1 MHSYYAGVLVALLFI
16 LTFAITSIISAAR
29 KRSKADRVEAPPYPY
44 AIPIIGNLVAFGCDM
59 LGTIK
64 SISHDYKNTP
74 VRLHFFTQ
82 TIYFISGAQSMRAI
96 FSRSRDLST
105 KPLLLKILASAFGL
119 PTSDARIFE
128 SDNSGMYHKPSP
140 GPEVAPDRRL
150 FHNSHRLF
158 SQELTGQSLAELFRQ
173 FIRIFGLR
181 LRKKSDEIGDWAEI
195 PDIFGFIRD
204 EAFIATTVAPCGEN
218 LLKFSADFAKDF
230 WLFDAWVPKL
240 VIEIPRWLIPKGF
253 AVRDNVLQSI
263 MKWHEFSDKNF
274 DSAGEISDD
283 VLWEPVYGHKLMRER
298 AKMYK
303 PTGLSAMGRAA
314 NDLGMVWGAN
324 ANVVPSASWC
334 LIHILADKELARRV
348 REEIARAFPTED
360 LESVDMAKLN
370 SCPLLQSII
379 AEVLRLN
386 MAVLI
391 NRTSMIP
398 DFRFGKW
405 FVEQD
410 KLMLASVYIA
420 HRDETAWNT
429 GRTLPDG
436 KQEHPLD
443 YFWAERCPRMSQRPL
458 QWTCQ
463 ERRSCRTFPL

>member
-1 MHSYYAGVLVALLFI
+1 
-16 LTFAITSIISAAR
+16 
-29 KRSKADRVEAPPYPY
+29 
-44 AIPIIGNLVAFGCDM
+44 M

-82 TIYFISGAQSMRAI
+82 TIYFISGAQ
-96 FSRSRDLST
+96 T
-105 KPLLLKILASAFGL
+105 SAFGL

-181 LRKKSDEIGDWAEI
+181 LRKKSDEI
-195 PDIFGFIRD
+195 
-204 EAFIATTVAPCGEN
+204 VALCGEN

-429 GRTLPDG
+429 GRTLSDG

-443 YFWAERCPRMSQRPL
+443 YFWAERFLECPNDPFSGPAKKDAAVELSSFDENPIIHDHKEAKFTLEGLKGVYIPL
-458 QWTCQ
+458 GGGINMCPS
-463 ERRSCRTFPL
+463 RY